1 MIKKYR
7 KEIIFFYACCILSLI
22 AGTFFDLELD
32 IRLNNPT
39 DTFSVWFYNTGEIPA
54 RLVCPIAGAV
64 ICFLCEKRI
73 TKIAGALICLGGS
86 VYLGIHIAKYFFVD
100 ENKMIFGILYGLGVG
115 IIILTVGQYI
125 KIPGVAKKP
134 LIAFAFAGIA
144 VMFAEISIVELA
156 KYTWARPRFRYLL
169 QLGSY
174 DRFTPWYRP
183 LGFNFDEGNNVKSFP
198 SGHSA
203 GGAVSYLAMLLP
215 FCTEKLK
222 DKTLLCFAV
231 PFVYTSTLAY
241 TRMVMG
247 AHFLTDVTVGGMITF
262 TLIIIATAI
271 LDKKHYALK
280 EH

>member
-1 MIKKYR
+1 MNKQTVIEQTEKYYLPVFGR
-7 KEIIFFYACCILSLI
+7 YQMVMDHGQGCKVWDNEGKE
-22 AGTFFDLELD
+22 
-32 IRLNNPT
+32 
-39 DTFSVWFYNTGEIPA
+39 
-54 RLVCPIAGAV
+54 
-64 ICFLCEKRI
+64 
-73 TKIAGALICLGGS
+73 
-86 VYLGIHIAKYFFVD
+86 
-100 ENKMIFGILYGLGVG
+100 
-115 IIILTVGQYI
+115 YI
-125 KIPGVAKKP
+125 D
-134 LIAFAFAGIA
+134 AFAGIA

-198 SGHSA
+198 SGHTA

-231 PFVYTSTLAY
+231 PFVYTSMLAY